1 MLYPKYETAI
11 LFNILSCVQDR
22 FRKNVQ
28 SFPFFVTK
36 EIEKKNCTFV
46 RLFSPEILQSSA
58 SEKKTE
64 KIIRPNVIVVFETQ
78 NLHFLETKTN
88 KQKN

>member
-36 EIEKKNCTFV
+36 EIEKKLHFCTV
-46 RLFSPEILQSSA
+46 ILTWNITKFCLRKQN
-58 SEKKTE
+58 E